1 MWMSLIFTEIKLVVL
16 FREQV
21 EIARLRDRLQ
31 ISVLN
36 VKRIWGN

>member
-1 MWMSLIFTEIKLVVL
+1 MSLIFTEIKLVVL

-36 VKRIWGN
+36 VKRI

>member
-1 MWMSLIFTEIKLVVL
+1 MSLIFTEIKVVLFRVVL

-36 VKRIWGN
+36 VKRI

>member
-1 MWMSLIFTEIKLVVL
+1 MSLIFTEIKLLVL

-21 EIARLRDRLQ
+21 KIARLRDRLQ

-36 VKRIWGN
+36 VKRI